1 MQRAV
6 LSATVGNGCAA
17 THPRQR
23 TSAFNGLAVRS
34 CGLARQ
40 VGAAAPALRALPRSA
55 SARQRTAAGAVCAL
69 PALPWVAVG
78 AAVAGVLLGLV
89 LATRLN
95 RKLKQ
100 EFDPQ
105 QAHLENARLR
115 AKVEE
120 LQQMVL
126 KYEPLAHR
134 SMRLRFT
141 RGVNKA
147 VILGL
152 VDELLSRKDVN
163 IWWLPDSIERIFYLN
178 VITLMLSVLDEMVEG
193 MSVNFAGHNVKLQ
206 LTYLDLEP
214 APPSKREGED
224 TGVALGMLLPSP

>member
-1 MQRAV
+1 M
-6 LSATVGNGCAA
+6 
-17 THPRQR
+17 
-23 TSAFNGLAVRS
+23 
-34 CGLARQ
+34 
-40 VGAAAPALRALPRSA
+40 
-55 SARQRTAAGAVCAL
+55 
-69 PALPWVAVG
+69 
-78 AAVAGVLLGLV
+78 
-89 LATRLN
+89 
-95 RKLKQ
+95 
-100 EFDPQ
+100 
-105 QAHLENARLR
+105 AHLENARLR

-163 IWWLPDSIERIFYLN
+163 IWWLPDSLERIFYLN

-206 LTYLDLEP
+206 LTYLDLEQPPP
-214 APPSKREGED
+214 ATGSSNSAAGSSGGDAEN
-224 TGVALGMLLPSP
+224 TGVALGMLLPSS

>member
-1 MQRAV
+1 M
-6 LSATVGNGCAA
+6 
-17 THPRQR
+17 
-23 TSAFNGLAVRS
+23 
-34 CGLARQ
+34 
-40 VGAAAPALRALPRSA
+40 
-55 SARQRTAAGAVCAL
+55 CAL
-69 PALPWVAVG
+69 PALAWVAVG
-78 AAVAGVLLGLV
+78 AAAAGLLLGLA
-89 LATRLN
+89 LARRLN
-95 RKLKQ
+95 VQLKQ

-163 IWWLPDSIERIFYLN
+163 IWWLPDSVERIFYLN

-214 APPSKREGED
+214 QPPASAGGPSSGNDSED